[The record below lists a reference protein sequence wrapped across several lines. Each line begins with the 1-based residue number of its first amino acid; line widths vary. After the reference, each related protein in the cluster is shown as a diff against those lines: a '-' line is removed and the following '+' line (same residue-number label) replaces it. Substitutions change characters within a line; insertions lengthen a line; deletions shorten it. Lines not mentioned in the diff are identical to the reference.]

1 MTPLR
6 ILATP
11 ELHEPTLIVAF
22 AGWSDAGSAATA
34 AAQYLTERWRAVR
47 LAEIDAEEFFDFT
60 QLRPTVRYEGEVR
73 RIDWPENAFHYHET
87 PKRHLIIFKGIEP
100 QLRPPV
106 RYEGEVRRIDWPE
119 NAFHYHETPKRHLI
133 IFKGIEPHLRW
144 KTYTEAMLEVIDRF
158 QVKLVVGLNA
168 LNADYPHTRPTR
180 ITGTAPDPD
189 MLERAGIQSRGNRRY
204 EGPTGIHGVLNVA
217 LQDRD
222 IPSASIWANVPHYVQ
237 ATPNPPATLAL
248 LKSLMAMLEVEV
260 PLSRM
265 QRAALAFD
273 AQLNDATAKNTEVSD
288 YVRILEERFDAEVGA
303 PAEGPAELPAT
314 EIIVKDIEDF
324 LRQRSGEGD

>member
-6 ILATP
+6 IVATP

-60 QLRPTVRYEGEVR
+60 QLRPT
-73 RIDWPENAFHYHET
+73 
-87 PKRHLIIFKGIEP
+87 
-100 QLRPPV
+100 V

>member
-6 ILATP
+6 IVATP

-60 QLRPTVRYEGEVR
+60 QLRPT
-73 RIDWPENAFHYHET
+73 
-87 PKRHLIIFKGIEP
+87 
-100 QLRPPV
+100 V

-288 YVRILEERFDAEVGA
+288 YVRILEERFDAEVSA

>member
-22 AGWSDAGSAATA
+22 AGWSDA

-100 QLRPPV
+100 
-106 RYEGEVRRIDWPE
+106 
-119 NAFHYHETPKRHLI
+119 
-133 IFKGIEPHLRW
+133 HLRW

-168 LNADYPHTRPTR
+168 VGNGSQLIANSTRNTLRLTSSNEEGWEWPGRGLPGTR
-180 ITGTAPDPD
+180 A
-189 MLERAGIQSRGNRRY
+189 R
-204 EGPTGIHGVLNVA
+204 
-217 LQDRD
+217 
-222 IPSASIWANVPHYVQ
+222 
-237 ATPNPPATLAL
+237 
-248 LKSLMAMLEVEV
+248 
-260 PLSRM
+260 
-265 QRAALAFD
+265 
-273 AQLNDATAKNTEVSD
+273 
-288 YVRILEERFDAEVGA
+288 
-303 PAEGPAELPAT
+303 
-314 EIIVKDIEDF
+314 
-324 LRQRSGEGD
+324 